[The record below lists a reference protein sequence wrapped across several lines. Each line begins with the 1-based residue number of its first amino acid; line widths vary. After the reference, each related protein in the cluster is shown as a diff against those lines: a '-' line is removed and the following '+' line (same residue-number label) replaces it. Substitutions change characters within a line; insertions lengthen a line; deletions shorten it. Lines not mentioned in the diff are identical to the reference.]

1 MKLCMMSCMMGR
13 FTPEQIV
20 ATATACG
27 MEAIDWVSTHHTE
40 PAELRK
46 ISEDAGL
53 RIAAHT
59 MIKEKFL
66 RRETDYLDEFK
77 ASLEDDRKAWTEYYA
92 QALPLA
98 RKAGVT
104 LTLESTGMINSP
116 IVTVSE
122 ALEVLRNV
130 PGLKLTLDHG
140 NMQTAEDAV
149 EAYSILKEHVVHV
162 HLKDWKVYDSP
173 RADTTLKRCGKYFAN
188 AVIGKGDMDLRTFWE
203 NLDSRGR
210 NLYVNLETM
219 DFMNPDSTP
228 DVLKQVSDLLRNW

>member
-20 ATATACG
+20 ATAIACG

-77 ASLEDDRKAWTEYYA
+77 ASLDDACILGA
-92 QALPLA
+92 PVLMLPPFQPAMPPAALL
-98 RKAGVT
+98 
-104 LTLESTGMINSP
+104 
-116 IVTVSE
+116 
-122 ALEVLRNV
+122 
-130 PGLKLTLDHG
+130 
-140 NMQTAEDAV
+140 
-149 EAYSILKEHVVHV
+149 
-162 HLKDWKVYDSP
+162 W
-173 RADTTLKRCGKYFAN
+173 
-188 AVIGKGDMDLRTFWE
+188 
-203 NLDSRGR
+203 
-210 NLYVNLETM
+210 ETM
-219 DFMNPDSTP
+219 P
-228 DVLKQVSDLLRNW
+228 

>member
-77 ASLEDDRKAWTEYYA
+77 ASLDDACILGAPVLMLPPFPRIRQVSLEDDRKAWTEYYA

-122 ALEVLRNV
+122 A
-130 PGLKLTLDHG
+130 
-140 NMQTAEDAV
+140 
-149 EAYSILKEHVVHV
+149 
-162 HLKDWKVYDSP
+162 
-173 RADTTLKRCGKYFAN
+173 
-188 AVIGKGDMDLRTFWE
+188 FWE